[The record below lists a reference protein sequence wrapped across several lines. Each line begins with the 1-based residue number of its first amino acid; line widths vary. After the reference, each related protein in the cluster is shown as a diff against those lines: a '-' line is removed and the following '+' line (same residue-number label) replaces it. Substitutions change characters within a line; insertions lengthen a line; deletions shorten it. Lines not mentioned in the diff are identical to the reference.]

1 MQSFLTKP
9 CPLSPLQ
16 LASLPSVCTVPP
28 LPDSTLVSDLAAV
41 IIFVVIQRLIAAPG
55 DLLLLSNVHILS
67 ELIFTATFA
76 PPFEKLTLADC
87 CVFVLLEPCVRPTV
101 LLLIFGL
108 LRSFQL
114 LLVTLIFLIRE
125 SVSVFMRA
133 VWLVLWRRTR
143 GRFYVS

>member
-28 LPDSTLVSDLAAV
+28 LPDSTLVSDLVAV
-41 IIFVVIQRLIAAPG
+41 IIFAFLQRLIAAPD
-55 DLLLLSNVHILS
+55 DLLLLSIVHILS

-76 PPFEKLTLADC
+76 PPFEKLALADC
-87 CVFVLLEPCVRPTV
+87 CVFVLLEPCVRPSV
-101 LLLIFGL
+101 LLLLSGL

-114 LLVTLIFLIRE
+114 LSVTLLF
-125 SVSVFMRA
+125 
-133 VWLVLWRRTR
+133 
-143 GRFYVS
+143 